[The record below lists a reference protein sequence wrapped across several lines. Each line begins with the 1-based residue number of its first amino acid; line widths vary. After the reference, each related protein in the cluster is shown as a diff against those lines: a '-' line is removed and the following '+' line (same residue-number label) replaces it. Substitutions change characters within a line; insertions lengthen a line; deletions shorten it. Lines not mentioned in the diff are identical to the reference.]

1 MVKDNLSIIVRVAA
15 VMIAMVVG
23 ALMVDRRR
31 VKGKNNRN
39 AVAAPGM
46 RLRSRSIRCFS
57 RSGDQTPRNEICSE
71 SV

>member
-46 RLRSRSIRCFS
+46 RLRSRSIIRCFS
-57 RSGDQTPRNEICSE
+57 RSGDQYQKNTTK
-71 SV
+71 